1 MDRKCYGYVR
11 VSTKEQKE
19 DRQMIAMKEQKIPR
33 RNIFVDKIS
42 GKDFER
48 PQYKKLIEKLDSH
61 SVLYI
66 KSIDRLGRN
75 YSEIQEQWRVI
86 TKEKK
91 ADIIVIDMPLLNT
104 MQGKDLLGTLISDI
118 VLVLLSYVAENERT
132 VIKQRQAE
140 GIAAA
145 KAKGQKFG
153 RPASPIPTNFNEI
166 CVMWN
171 EKKISGSEAAK
182 MCQMPRSTFYYKAK
196 GKKEA

>member
-1 MDRKCYGYVR
+1 MLRICESV
-11 VSTKEQKE
+11 
-19 DRQMIAMKEQKIPR
+19 
-33 RNIFVDKIS
+33 
-42 GKDFER
+42 
-48 PQYKKLIEKLDSH
+48 YKRAE
-61 SVLYI
+61 
-66 KSIDRLGRN
+66 GR
-75 YSEIQEQWRVI
+75 S
-86 TKEKK
+86 
-91 ADIIVIDMPLLNT
+91 ADDC
-104 MQGKDLLGTLISDI
+104 
-118 VLVLLSYVAENERT
+118 NERT